1 MVAIVVLFVVTVLCP
16 VTRVFSACDPEPVI
30 INELP
35 RMGSGWSGSVAW
47 YNGKIYEVADNT
59 SYALVKDPVTG
70 AHEDTISF
78 GSWAA
83 DDTKGFTYDPFR
95 GTFWCKVGQ
104 YAYEVAVTGGNY
116 LSRINVN
123 SGGFAFGIWCDPDE
137 ENVMWVADPVY
148 EQVRKLN
155 MLTGEV
161 LQYVNTDFNVRGVS
175 RAGDTLWC
183 VRAGEPGDRGVIIQI
198 DMDGNELCKYF
209 LPREKYDHD
218 AGGCDIDPDGYLWVE
233 GGKETAIYQLD
244 IGYIPTTPTP
254 ATSPTPAAP
263 VMDSGDYDGD
273 GFSDIAIFRESSGLW
288 AIKGVTRVY
297 FGANGDIPV
306 SGDFDGDGTT
316 DTSIFRGST
325 GLWAARAITR
335 ASFGAQGDTAV
346 PGDYDGDGFCDT
358 AIFRPASGLWAVKGI
373 TRAYFGSSSD
383 QPVALYAGGRAAGK
397 DIAIF
402 RPSTGL
408 WAVKGLTRTYFGTM
422 GDVPII
428 TNENSAEEIPGI
440 FRPASGLWALING
453 SRAYYG
459 AMSDQPVPG
468 NYGYLPGNIGIF
480 RENSGL
486 WAIKDLTRVYFGSSG
501 DIPVSGL
508 AINPSS
514 ASGS

>member
-263 VMDSGDYDGD
+263 VMDSGDYTAT
-273 GFSDIAIFRESSGLW
+273 GFRILLYSVRARVFGQLKESPGFTSELMEISRYRETLTVMGQPILPFSE
-288 AIKGVTRVY
+288 AQ
-297 FGANGDIPV
+297 PV
-306 SGDFDGDGTT
+306 SGRHEQSREPILALRVILPFPVITMVMVFVIRPYSARLPDCGRSKVLRAHILDRVPI
-316 DTSIFRGST
+316 SR
-325 GLWAARAITR
+325 LRYMPVAARPGKISLSSVR
-335 ASFGAQGDTAV
+335 A
-346 PGDYDGDGFCDT
+346 
-358 AIFRPASGLWAVKGI
+358 L
-373 TRAYFGSSSD
+373 
-383 QPVALYAGGRAAGK
+383 
-397 DIAIF
+397 
-402 RPSTGL
+402 
-408 WAVKGLTRTYFGTM
+408 
-422 GDVPII
+422 
-428 TNENSAEEIPGI
+428 
-440 FRPASGLWALING
+440 
-453 SRAYYG
+453 
-459 AMSDQPVPG
+459 
-468 NYGYLPGNIGIF
+468 
-480 RENSGL
+480 
-486 WAIKDLTRVYFGSSG
+486 
-501 DIPVSGL
+501 VSGR
-508 AINPSS
+508 SKV
-514 ASGS
+514 